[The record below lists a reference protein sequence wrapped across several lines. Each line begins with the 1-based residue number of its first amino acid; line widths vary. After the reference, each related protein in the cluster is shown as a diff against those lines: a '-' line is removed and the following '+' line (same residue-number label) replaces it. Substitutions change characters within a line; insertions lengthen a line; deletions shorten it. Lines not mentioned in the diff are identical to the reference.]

1 VGWGRGPAPR
11 APRAA
16 ARAGAVS
23 FQVGAHA
30 VDRWLKQPASRVTDG
45 A

>member
-1 VGWGRGPAPR
+1 M
-11 APRAA
+11 
-16 ARAGAVS
+16 S